1 MKYIELQKE
10 RDSLI
15 VTISRTEALNALN
28 LEVLKELKDTF
39 DHIDADNTRC
49 VILTGAGKKAFVA
62 GADIGLMERLTKS
75 QARDFSSFGSSVF
88 RMIETFPVPVIAAVN
103 GYALGGGLELALAC
117 DIRIA
122 SENAVFGLPE
132 LGFGIIPGFGG
143 TQRLMQTISIGRA
156 KEMIYSS
163 TKIDST
169 RALQLGLIN
178 TVCQSEELMEHALMI
193 AKRISKNAP
202 NAVKLAKRAMND
214 GLDEPIVS
222 GLNLESNL
230 FAQCFENEE
239 HTNRMRAFLDKSGR
253 K

>member
-1 MKYIELQKE
+1 
-10 RDSLI
+10 
-15 VTISRTEALNALN
+15 
-28 LEVLKELKDTF
+28 
-39 DHIDADNTRC
+39 
-49 VILTGAGKKAFVA
+49 
-62 GADIGLMERLTKS
+62 
-75 QARDFSSFGSSVF
+75 
-88 RMIETFPVPVIAAVN
+88 
-103 GYALGGGLELALAC
+103 
-117 DIRIA
+117 
-122 SENAVFGLPE
+122 
-132 LGFGIIPGFGG
+132 
-143 TQRLMQTISIGRA
+143 MQTISIGRA

-178 TVCQSEELMEHALMI
+178 TVCQSEELMERALMI

-239 HTNRMRAFLDKSGR
+239 QTNRMRAFLDKSGR